1 MDEPKSKSQKK
12 RDADALQKVG
22 VKLVALSM
30 DKLDSLPMSPQLKQA
45 IIDAKSLRSH
55 GAIRRQAQL
64 IGKLMR
70 TDQSDDLLDAYQA
83 LLAEDS
89 AQTAGFHEVEQW
101 RDRLINEGKEVL
113 TEFIDSYPM
122 ADAQQLRQLIKKA
135 VDEHKSERHTGSAK
149 ALFRYVRSCLE

>member
-1 MDEPKSKSQKK
+1 M
-12 RDADALQKVG
+12 G